1 MWLLGIV
8 QGLNSHPFENTD
20 ISKNQLEA
28 LLIRTL
34 IGLECVVLQ
43 TVAPSHSHTSLL
55 FIIIVILLG
64 YEVLIIMSID

>member
-20 ISKNQLEA
+20 RSKNQQEA

-43 TVAPSHSHTSLL
+43 TVAPSHYTSLL
-55 FIIIVILLG
+55 FIIFVILLG